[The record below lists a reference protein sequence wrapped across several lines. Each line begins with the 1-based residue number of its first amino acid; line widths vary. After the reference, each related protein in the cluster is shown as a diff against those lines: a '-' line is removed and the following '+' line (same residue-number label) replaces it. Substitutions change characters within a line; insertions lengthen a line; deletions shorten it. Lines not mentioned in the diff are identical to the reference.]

1 MPGDF
6 IWRRN
11 NENKWRVDSPVILM
25 GGRGFSCCGRNQII
39 YVLMDGFINMFLLL
53 FCIARVDPSFAKIDL
68 SFARVESSFARVDPS
83 VVWSLV
89 CSFTIICLFVYD
101 RLSVRMKSYVR
112 EDYVISIPEVSR
124 TCPSGLCHFDIV
136 SFATHWECSSVGYP
150 TCLTLTWQSISNAV
164 AIM

>member
-1 MPGDF
+1 
-6 IWRRN
+6 
-11 NENKWRVDSPVILM
+11 M
-25 GGRGFSCCGRNQII
+25 GGRGFSCGERNQII

-68 SFARVESSFARVDPS
+68 SFARVESSFAMV
-83 VVWSLV
+83 
-89 CSFTIICLFVYD
+89 
-101 RLSVRMKSYVR
+101 YVR

-150 TCLTLTWQSISNAV
+150 TCLTLT
-164 AIM
+164 